1 MGGPGSGF
9 GIAKQNVGRMYLA
22 GGTQG
27 GPIMAD
33 KTTLQS
39 GAVEDPRTQGPR
51 PPFSDEK
58 QEYPGLDSR
67 MEPRPDHGE
76 ESYRG
81 LGRLKGKA
89 ALITGADSGIGR
101 AVAIAFAREGA
112 DVAMVHLPEEEEDA
126 RETEKWVRDTGRK
139 FARYGID
146 TRSEQNCERLI
157 ERTRHEL
164 GSLEILVNNAGFQ
177 STHESIEDFSTEE
190 LDRTFT
196 TNFYA
201 MFWLCRAAIPQMPA
215 GGCIINTASIQ
226 ALDPSPQLL
235 AYAPSKAAIVN
246 FTKALSK
253 MVVPRGI
260 RVNAVAPGP
269 VWTPLIPSTMPKEK
283 VKNFG
288 KDSAFGRPAQPVE
301 IAPLFV
307 FLASN
312 EARFVSGEVYGATGG
327 QTPY

>member
-1 MGGPGSGF
+1 MS
-9 GIAKQNVGRMYLA
+9 
-22 GGTQG
+22 
-27 GPIMAD
+27 D
-33 KTTLQS
+33 KTSMQS
-39 GAVEDPRTQGPR
+39 GVLEDPRTQGQR

-58 QEYPGLDSR
+58 QEYPGSDAQ
-67 MEPRPDHGE
+67 MDPRADHGE
-76 ESYRG
+76 ESYQG

-112 DVAMVHLPEEEEDA
+112 DVGIVHLPEEEDDA
-126 RETEKWVRDTGRK
+126 KETLKWVRDAGRK
-139 FARYGID
+139 SAQFAVDIQ
-146 TRSEQNCERLI
+146 SERNCEALI
-157 ERTRHEL
+157 EKTRQEL
-164 GSLEILVNNAGFQ
+164 GALHILVNNAGFQ
-177 STHESIEDFSTEE
+177 TTHDSIEDFTTEE
-190 LDRTFT
+190 MDRTFK

-201 MFWLCRAAIPQMPA
+201 MFWLCRAALPHMQP
-215 GGCIINTASIQ
+215 GSCIINTASIQ

-269 VWTPLIPSTMPKEK
+269 VWTPLIPSTMPSEK

-301 IAPLFV
+301 LAPLFV